1 MQIRPMNNK
10 FLNVF
15 FIKITKLSAVLLC
28 LILLVCAI
36 GLAMQYSAGGGNFYQ
51 YAFSYLM
58 KTLLGFVVLFIVF
71 RLDLKII
78 FLLTDYFYYASL
90 FLLVL
95 VEILGDIRLG
105 AQRWLNLGVFAIQP
119 SEIMKIAIILMLAKY
134 FHGLSS
140 LQTGKF
146 KYYLMPAVIAIVP
159 FLLILKQPDLG
170 TAVMIALIAI
180 SLFFLSGFR
189 LRYFAAMGLS
199 MLIILPIAWFNLHN
213 YQKERILNFLN
224 PDRDPLGSGYHIIQS
239 KIAIGSGEFFGKG
252 FLKGTQAQ
260 LDFLPEKHT
269 DFIFTLFAEE
279 FGFMGS
285 MFLIMLYAAIIITIL
300 MMSYRCSYAFGRYII
315 AGIGTMLF
323 IYVFVNIGM
332 VSGILPVVGIPL
344 PLISYGGTSMIT
356 LMTGF
361 GLILNIENHK
371 NYA

>member
-1 MQIRPMNNK
+1 MSNK
-10 FLNVF
+10 FSNMF
-15 FIKITKLSAVLLC
+15 FIKITPLSIVLLG
-28 LILLVCAI
+28 LILLTCIV
-36 GLAMQYSAGGGNFYQ
+36 GLTMQYSAGGGNFYQ
-51 YAFSYLM
+51 YAFSYLI
-58 KTLLGFVVLFIVF
+58 KALLGFVVLFIVF

-78 FLLTDYFYYASL
+78 FLLTDYFYYFSL

-105 AQRWLNLGVFAIQP
+105 AQRWLNLGIFMIQP
-119 SEIMKIAIILMLAKY
+119 SEIMKIALILMLAKY
-134 FHGLSS
+134 FHSLSS
-140 LQTGKF
+140 LQTGKL
-146 KYYLMPAVIAIVP
+146 KYYLMPAIISIIP

-170 TAVMIALIAI
+170 TALMIAVI
-180 SLFFLSGFR
+180 STVLFFLSSFR
-189 LRYFAAMGLS
+189 LRYFAIMGLS
-199 MLIILPIAWFNLHN
+199 MLIILPISWFNLHN
-213 YQKERILNFLN
+213 YQRERILNFLN

-252 FLKGTQAQ
+252 FLQGTQAQ

-279 FGFMGS
+279 FGFLGS
-285 MFLIMLYAAIIITIL
+285 FFLIITYAAMIITIL
-300 MMSYRCSYAFGRYII
+300 MMSYRCSYAYGRYII

-344 PLISYGGTSMIT
+344 PLVSFGGTSMIT
-356 LMTGF
+356 LMTSF

>member
-1 MQIRPMNNK
+1 MSNK
-10 FLNVF
+10 YLNF
-15 FIKITKLSAVLLC
+15 FFVKVSSLSIVLLILIFTLC
-28 LILLVCAI
+28 LI
-36 GLAMQYSAGGGNFYQ
+36 GLGMQYSAGGGNFYQ
-51 YAFSYLM
+51 YAFSYLI
-58 KTLLGFVVLFIVF
+58 KTILGFIVLFIAF
-71 RLDLKII
+71 RVDLKII
-78 FLLTDYFYYASL
+78 FLLTDYFYYFSL
-90 FLLVL
+90 FLLFV

-105 AQRWLNLGVFAIQP
+105 AQRWLDLGLFVIQP
-119 SEIMKIAIILMLAKY
+119 SEIMKISLILMLAKY

-140 LQTGKF
+140 LQLGRFKF
-146 KYYLMPAVIAIVP
+146 YLMPAVIAAIP

-170 TAVMIALIAI
+170 TAMMIALITI

-189 LRYFAAMGLS
+189 LKYFVIMGVTLL
-199 MLIILPIAWFNLHN
+199 MTLPIAWFSLHN

-239 KIAIGSGEFFGKG
+239 KIAIGSGEFTGKG
-252 FLKGTQAQ
+252 FLQGTQAQ

-269 DFIFTLFAEE
+269 DFIFTLFSEE
-279 FGFMGS
+279 FGFIGGVL
-285 MFLIMLYAAIIITIL
+285 LIMLYAATIITIL
-300 MMSYRCSYAFGRYII
+300 LMSYRCSYAYGRYII

-323 IYVFVNIGM
+323 IYVFINIGM

-344 PLISYGGTSMIT
+344 PLISFGGTSMIT